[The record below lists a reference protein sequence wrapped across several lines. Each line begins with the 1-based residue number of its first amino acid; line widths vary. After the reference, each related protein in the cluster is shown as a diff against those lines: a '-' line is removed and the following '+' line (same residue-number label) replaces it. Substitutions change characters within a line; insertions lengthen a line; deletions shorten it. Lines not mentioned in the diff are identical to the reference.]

1 MSKQEVGNAFKKACK
16 KLGQGPNLEKVHV
29 FSEPHKRWK
38 KGTDAREK
46 HMHIVFKFKEPFAHQ
61 RLQRE
66 LSQQHGIRGR
76 FSFNLTGYADYLGY
90 CLIESSKKLLADIDR
105 DPWSWPP
112 IPVERLLK
120 LAENPSAQ
128 MEGRLGV
135 SKPGRKRSLLTFSE
149 ITDAFVEANVVT
161 EKDAWALAKQRKVDG
176 DVTLYNT
183 LGKENV
189 RKLIGKVRQAWNPE
203 QISEGTLVQSPE
215 FDLGRFI
222 PVGSVGPGVL
232 RWAAGGWK
240 STALVLRGPGGLGK
254 TEFACALMHMV
265 APAKAF
271 HFLNKTD
278 RLRDVDF
285 FPGQGLVI
293 DEMCLWER
301 DIDDAKALVDVK
313 KLRGVSCRNRDG
325 TIPQGTP
332 RIFTT
337 NWSWWGFWP
346 PAVALPAHAAPI
358 SRRVEWVEVAEDLRA
373 GVAPPPDGPD
383 VPSRP
388 EGGPVLPVSQPG

>member
-1 MSKQEVGNAFKKACK
+1 
-16 KLGQGPNLEKVHV
+16 
-29 FSEPHKRWK
+29 
-38 KGTDAREK
+38 
-46 HMHIVFKFKEPFAHQ
+46 
-61 RLQRE
+61 
-66 LSQQHGIRGR
+66 
-76 FSFNLTGYADYLGY
+76 
-90 CLIESSKKLLADIDR
+90 
-105 DPWSWPP
+105 
-112 IPVERLLK
+112 
-120 LAENPSAQ
+120 

-222 PVGSVGPGVL
+222 PVGSVGPGVS

-278 RLRDVDF
+278 RLRD
-285 FPGQGLVI
+285 
-293 DEMCLWER
+293 
-301 DIDDAKALVDVK
+301 
-313 KLRGVSCRNRDG
+313 
-325 TIPQGTP
+325 
-332 RIFTT
+332 
-337 NWSWWGFWP
+337 
-346 PAVALPAHAAPI
+346 
-358 SRRVEWVEVAEDLRA
+358 
-373 GVAPPPDGPD
+373 
-383 VPSRP
+383 
-388 EGGPVLPVSQPG
+388 